1 MTRPL
6 IDVFAYQEAL
16 LIEAV
21 LAVVILTMIWVGF
34 RRWLDQKERMARLMA
49 EQTAHRDAQLGVTME
64 RVEERLEAIEQ
75 RLSGGGAD
83 EAAALEPP
91 RTVAP
96 GQPPVS
102 HKPRRP
108 VR

>member
-49 EQTAHRDAQLGVTME
+49 EQTAHRDAQFGVTME

-75 RLSGGGAD
+75 RLSGGGAL
-83 EAAALEPP
+83 EAAAVEPP
-91 RTVAP
+91 LTAP
-96 GQPPVS
+96 LGLSRDSQ
-102 HKPRRP
+102 KGRP
-108 VR
+108 TAR